1 MTHLVVF
8 NDEHNGEESLLSC
21 DQQQNPVAQL
31 EEALLSISDPCSF
44 AELPLP
50 EDHFS
55 WEPDNRFSTNLTDFL
70 LSDKDAKGD
79 DEPSPPSMES
89 SALPPA
95 QVGPSPVKMDEFMG
109 EHDTEYRQMDLSP
122 RSVVDISN
130 PAILTQRSPYCI
142 IRSSHSATAAAAAA
156 TAAMIVNDD
165 AGLAGEKTSS
175 LFFNQTAL
183 PKRPRMSQEC
193 DSEQFSSSSVKSD
206 EDDDDALNLASA
218 KPEPNLLRESYSI
231 SATKSMQSFS
241 DSSSLKVAK
250 LGAGIDKKSSTNR
263 AGSAQ
268 LFSDKELSLM
278 ERARQCRAE
287 ALVRFRKKKAIRSFG
302 RKVRYECRKRIATTR
317 PRVNGR
323 FAKKSDVE
331 AKKSS

>member
-8 NDEHNGEESLLSC
+8 NDEHNGEESLMSC
-21 DQQQNPVAQL
+21 DQHQSPAAQL
-31 EEALLSISDPCSF
+31 EEALLNISDPCSF
-44 AELPLP
+44 AELSLP
-50 EDHFS
+50 EDQFS

-70 LSDKDAKGD
+70 LSDKDAKVE
-79 DEPSPPSMES
+79 DEASPLSMEN
-89 SALPPA
+89 SALPSTTGVPA
-95 QVGPSPVKMDEFMG
+95 ALKMNDF
-109 EHDTEYRQMDLSP
+109 TETHVAPYRQMDLSP

-130 PAILTQRSPYCI
+130 PGLLTQRSPYCI

-165 AGLAGEKTSS
+165 SGLTGVKSCSS
-175 LFFNQTAL
+175 FFNRTAL
-183 PKRPRMSQEC
+183 PKRPRMSQE
-193 DSEQFSSSSVKSD
+193 SESELFSSSSVKTD
-206 EDDDDALNLASA
+206 EDDGDAFNIGSA
-218 KPEPNLLRESYSI
+218 KTKPSLLRVDCNVSP
-231 SATKSMQSFS
+231 AKSMKGSS
-241 DSSSLKVAK
+241 DNVSLKIAK
-250 LGAGIDKKSSTNR
+250 HGVGIDKKSSANR
-263 AGSAQ
+263 AGSSQ
-268 LFSDKELSLM
+268 LFSEKELSLM